1 MNIQNQYIYK
11 AYVES
16 VYDGDT
22 ITCTIDCRIVFIVEN
37 KK

>member
-1 MNIQNQYIYK
+1 MNINFYN

-22 ITCTIDCRIVFIVEN
+22 ITCDINCGFGIKLEN
-37 KK
+37 QKN